1 MSSVGSMIACL
12 AGLLAVA
19 LGTAADEA
27 AAQQPRLS
35 IAEEIRL
42 VDGQPHPFD
51 VTVLP
56 ANTAPS
62 GSWITILTLGA
73 PLSFSSGAPYDDKIW
88 KLSPSE
94 LAGVTVT
101 AQLGPQ
107 REWAVV
113 VGLLDAAGAVLAS
126 ATTFVV
132 VEPAPRA
139 QPAARIAETP
149 AFAPQPRPSEA
160 VETESREPIGAG
172 GERRSP
178 EARPASG
185 QDRDQG
191 QHRGQGEA
199 SDQLALAARLF
210 ARGEQQLAQGNIA
223 VAREF
228 FKRAADEGLPEAALM
243 MGDTFD
249 AEELTRR
256 GAVGIRPDPAQAKRW
271 YEKARELGAIT
282 AATQRLMRLS
292 AR

>member
-12 AGLLAVA
+12 VGLLAVA
-19 LGTAADEA
+19 LGTAVDEA

-42 VDGQPHPFD
+42 VDGHPHRFD

-56 ANTAPS
+56 ANAAPS

-94 LAGVTVT
+94 LTGVTVT
-101 AQLGPQ
+101 ARLGPQ

-149 AFAPQPRPSEA
+149 EFAPQPRSSEA

-172 GERRSP
+172 GERRSL
-178 EARPASG
+178 EARPAM
-185 QDRDQG
+185 DQEG
-191 QHRGQGEA
+191 KAQ
-199 SDQLALAARLF
+199 DQLALAARLF

-256 GAVGIRPDPAQAKRW
+256 GAVGIRPDPAESKRW